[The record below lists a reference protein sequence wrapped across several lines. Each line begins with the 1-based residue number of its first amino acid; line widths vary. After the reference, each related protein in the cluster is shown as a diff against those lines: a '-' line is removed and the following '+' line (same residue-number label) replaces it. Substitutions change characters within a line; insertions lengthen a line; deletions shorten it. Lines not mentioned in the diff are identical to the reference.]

1 MNHSAAAAIIRSAWR
16 RVHGRDP
23 SAAER
28 SFAQAIA
35 FLETGYGRAGQH
47 GKLAAVGLYNWGN
60 VELARESDGPCPEGW
75 APGVDVGPVCFR
87 VSTSDEE
94 AAAVFL
100 RALTLRHWPVI
111 EAMSGDAWDVAK
123 AMRAPPAYYAGTG
136 GTEAER
142 IASYAAAIRGA
153 LRAMGE
159 EDGSR
164 ARPWQ
169 FAGGLAVVGVAAA
182 LVVGV
187 LRWTR

>member
-1 MNHSAAAAIIRSAWR
+1 MNHAEAAEIVRRAWR
-16 RVHGRDP
+16 RVHGREP

-28 SFAQAIA
+28 SYAQAIA

-47 GKLAAVGLYNWGN
+47 GKLAAAGLYNWGN
-60 VELARESDGPCPEGW
+60 VELARAPDGPCPQGY

-100 RALTLRHWPVI
+100 RALTRRHWPVL
-111 EAMSGDAWDVAK
+111 EAMKGDAWDVAK
-123 AMRAPPAYYAGTG
+123 AMRAPPAYYAGSG
-136 GTEAER
+136 ATEAER
-142 IASYAAAIRGA
+142 VAGYASAIRGA

-159 EDGSR
+159 REG

-169 FAGGLAVVGVAAA
+169 VAGALAVVGVAAG

-187 LRWTR
+187 LRLRG